1 MTNSQVVLFDLD
13 GTITDSAPGI
23 IACIRYA
30 LDDMDLAGPDDETM
44 RSFLG
49 PPLVD
54 TFINHFGVTA
64 AQSKQMIAKYRE
76 RYHDVGEYENSVYP
90 GLPEILAD
98 LCAQGATVATATSKP
113 TASATRILTHF
124 KLDGYFTFIGGAEMH
139 GARQH
144 KADVIAHTL
153 EELGIADPTSSKI
166 HMVGDR
172 SHDVLGAKQFGIATI
187 GVLWG
192 YGSHAELA
200 EAGAI
205 AIVDDP
211 ARLRALLGLEPIPHG
226 V

>member
-1 MTNSQVVLFDLD
+1 MTDSQVVLFDLD

-30 LDDMDLAGPDDETM
+30 LDDMDLEGPDDETM

-76 RYHDVGEYENSVYP
+76 RYHDIGEYENSVYL
-90 GLPEILAD
+90 GLPEILSD

-153 EELGIADPTSSKI
+153 EELGIDDPATIKI

-172 SHDVLGAKQFGIATI
+172 SQDVLGAKQFGIPTI

-192 YGSHAELA
+192 YGSHAELT
-200 EAGAI
+200 EAGAV
-205 AIVDDP
+205 AVVE
-211 ARLRALLGLEPIPHG
+211 AAVELRALLCLN
-226 V
+226 

>member
-30 LDDMDLAGPDDETM
+30 LADMGLEGPADDVM
-44 RSFLG
+44 RNFLG

-54 TFINHFGVTA
+54 TFINHFGVTPA
-64 AQSKQMIAKYRE
+64 ESKQMIAKYRE
-76 RYHDVGEYENSVYP
+76 RYHDIGEYENSVYP
-90 GLPEILAD
+90 GLLEILTD
-98 LCAQGATVATATSKP
+98 LSARGAIVATATSKP
-113 TASATRILTHF
+113 TASATRILAHF
-124 KLDGYFTFIGGAEMH
+124 ELDGYFTFIGGAEMH

-153 EELGIADPTSSKI
+153 EELGIDDPAATDI

-172 SHDVLGAKQFGIATI
+172 SHDVLGAKQFGIPTI

-192 YGSHAELA
+192 YGSEAELA
-200 EAGAI
+200 EAGAV
-205 AIVDDP
+205 AIVDDSSK
-211 ARLRALLGLEPIPHG
+211 LRALLGLNPIPHR

>member
-1 MTNSQVVLFDLD
+1 MTNSRAVLFDLD
-13 GTITDSAPGI
+13 GTITDSAPGM

-30 LDDMDLAGPDDETM
+30 LADMDLEGPDDDDM

-54 TFINHFGVTA
+54 TFTNHFGLTPA
-64 AQSKQMIAKYRE
+64 ESTRLIAKYRE
-76 RYHDVGEYENSVYP
+76 RYHEVGEYENAVYP
-90 GLPEILAD
+90 GMPEILAD
-98 LCAQGATVATATSKP
+98 LRAQGATVATATSKP

-124 KLDGYFTFIGGAEMH
+124 GLDGYFTFIGGAEMH

-153 EELGIADPTSSKI
+153 EELGIDDPAAVDI

-172 SHDVLGAKQFGIATI
+172 SHDVLGAKQFGIPTI

-192 YGSHAELA
+192 YGSRAELTA
-200 EAGAI
+200 AGAV
-205 AIVDDP
+205 AIVDD
-211 ARLRALLGLEPIPHG
+211 AAQLRALLRL
-226 V
+226 

>member
-1 MTNSQVVLFDLD
+1 MTNSQAVLFDLD

-30 LDDMDLAGPDDETM
+30 LADLGLEGPDDGAM

-49 PPLVD
+49 PPLFD
-54 TFINHFGVTA
+54 TFIDHFGVTPA
-64 AQSKQMIAKYRE
+64 ESKQMIAKYRE

-98 LCAQGATVATATSKP
+98 LRAQGATVATATSKP

-153 EELGIADPTSSKI
+153 EELGIDDPTTIKI

-172 SHDVLGAKQFGIATI
+172 SHDVLGAKRFGIPTI

-192 YGSHAELA
+192 YGSRAELT

-205 AIVDDP
+205 AIVDDS
-211 ARLRALLGLEPIPHG
+211 AKLRALLGI
-226 V
+226 

>member
-1 MTNSQVVLFDLD
+1 MTNSRVVLFDLD

-30 LDDMDLAGPDDETM
+30 LADMGLEGPDDNAM

-54 TFINHFGVTA
+54 TFINHFGVTPA
-64 AQSKQMIAKYRE
+64 ESTRMIAKYRE
-76 RYHDVGEYENSVYP
+76 RYHDVGEYENAVYA

-98 LCAQGATVATATSKP
+98 LQAQGATIATATSKP
-113 TASATRILTHF
+113 TESATRILTHF
-124 KLDGYFTFIGGAEMH
+124 GLDGYFTFIGGAEMH

-153 EELGIADPTSSKI
+153 EELGIDDPGATDI

-172 SHDVLGAKQFGIATI
+172 SHDVLGAKAFGIPTI

-192 YGSHAELA
+192 YGSRAELTD
-200 EAGAI
+200 AGAVS
-205 AIVDDP
+205 IVDD
-211 ARLRALLGLEPIPHG
+211 AAQLRALLELN
-226 V
+226 